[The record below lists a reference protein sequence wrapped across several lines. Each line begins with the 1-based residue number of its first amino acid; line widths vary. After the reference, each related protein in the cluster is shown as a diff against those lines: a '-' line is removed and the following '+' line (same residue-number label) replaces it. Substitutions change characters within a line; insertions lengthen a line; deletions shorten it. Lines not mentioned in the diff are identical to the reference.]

1 MNTGGL
7 ALGLLASALLLGTAS
22 PTPTNLQQAE
32 PQPQTRKA
40 RATPSPSAI
49 PNRIITAEIRQ
60 PTATPESHA
69 AANQT
74 KHSPQQ
80 PFEVWLLWILAR
92 MWEIDWS
99 NWALFAVAIW
109 AGRAAW
115 RTVGEMRSQ
124 AAKQTLDFDRS
135 FAETREATQAAT
147 RQAKVSEDTLILTQ
161 RPRLIVR
168 NVVVKRSENTIP
180 PRPLFERGMPVSGQF
195 YISNV
200 GGTPARIIEIG
211 CWVEWYIGELPMER
225 PYEGRNGDR
234 LSTPIVLQPSQ
245 STPWP
250 FTSEQNM
257 GDEANSVL
265 LNNDRWGICVLGWV
279 AYKDDAEIER
289 RTAFC
294 RRWSVDRQRF
304 MPVADT
310 DYQHE
315 E

>member
-1 MNTGGL
+1 MKTGGL
-7 ALGLLASALLLGTAS
+7 AFGLLASALLLSAAS
-22 PTPTNLQQAE
+22 PAPTNQQQG
-32 PQPQTRKA
+32 QPQAQTNSPHII
-40 RATPSPSAI
+40 PSPPT
-49 PNRIITAEIRQ
+49 PNGIQTAEELH
-60 PTATPESHA
+60 PTSNSQKPASDDQSSDWHDWFWPPE
-69 AANQT
+69 
-74 KHSPQQ
+74 
-80 PFEVWLLWILAR
+80 
-92 MWEIDWS
+92 WS
-99 NWALFAVAIW
+99 NWALFFVALW

-124 AAKQTLDFDRS
+124 ATKQTLDFEKS
-135 FAETREATQAAT
+135 FAETREATKAAT
-147 RQAKVSEDTLILTQ
+147 RQAKVGEDTLILTQ

-195 YISNV
+195 YISNI

-211 CWVEWYIGELPMER
+211 CWVEWYQGELPMER
-225 PYEGRNGDR
+225 PYEGKEGCK
-234 LSTPIVLQPSQ
+234 LSAPVVLQPSQ

-250 FTSEQNM
+250 FTSEQIM